1 MVTLA
6 LRRSRFSSCSALH
19 FNLNVSSSIFSTLF
33 SCCNDASRFVS
44 SSSRDCEITTPC
56 ALVAVFVVVVVV
68 LEAAAEV
75 QEDCGVAELLLL
87 PAPSVS
93 LSLALSAMVS
103 RARYLVLATDFN
115 GEEVCFRGQGERG
128 MEQVWLLDW
137 RGNGP
142 RNDWAC

>member
-19 FNLNVSSSIFSTLF
+19 FSLNVSSSIFRTLF
-33 SCCNDASRFVS
+33 SCCSDASRFVS
-44 SSSRDCEITTPC
+44 SSRRDCEITTPW
-56 ALVAVFVVVVVV
+56 ALVAALVVVVVV

-103 RARYLVLATDFN
+103 HARYLGLATVLEWTWIS
-115 GEEVCFRGQGERG
+115 GAREKEGWIKCG
-128 MEQVWLLDW
+128 
-137 RGNGP
+137 
-142 RNDWAC
+142 